1 MVDDRLIKV
10 NAACATQ
17 GGLGQTYLVSGL
29 HVAMQLWRLEPGVV
43 TPQSRYNDETL
54 GYIISGRAE
63 LDLEGHV
70 VPLEAGDAWIVPARM
85 CHQYRIL
92 EPLTAVV
99 ACSPRCRP
107 ISAAR
112 DEGTMLRDHASR

>member
-1 MVDDRLIKV
+1 MVDERLIKV
-10 NAACATQ
+10 SAACATQ
-17 GGLGQTYLVSGL
+17 SGLGHAYLVSGL
-29 HVAMQLWRLEPGVV
+29 HVSMQLWRLEPGVA
-43 TPQSRYNDETL
+43 TPVSRYNDETL

-70 VPLEAGDAWIVPARM
+70 VPLEAGDSWIVPARM

-99 ACSPRCRP
+99 ACSMRRRP

-112 DEGTMLRDHASR
+112 DEAKILRDNASI